1 MSDDWTTR
9 QTLLMRVK
17 NQDDEQA
24 WGEFV
29 TYYKTFIKV
38 ILKYLHV
45 SEADSEDL
53 SQDILLKIWKA
64 FAKMD
69 YDAEKA
75 RFRTW
80 MNKVIRNAVIDFHR
94 AKNRRIQTIDPSE
107 KVDTENF
114 PLDNDEFSKVID
126 KEWRAHITNL
136 ALENIRPSFNGNAI
150 DVFDMC
156 LEGITT
162 KTIAEKLNLAEASIY
177 KLRSR
182 VEQKLIQEIKRLKS
196 ELEF

>member
-24 WGEFV
+24 WDEFV

-38 ILKYLHV
+38 ILKYLNI
-45 SEADSEDL
+45 SENDVEDL
-53 SQDILLKIWKA
+53 NQDILLKIWKA

-69 YDAEKA
+69 YDSEKA

-94 AKNRRIQTIDPSE
+94 AKNRRISTLDSKE
-107 KVDTENF
+107 EVNTADF
-114 PLDNDEFSKVID
+114 PIDNDEFTKIID

-136 ALENIRPSFNGNAI
+136 ALDNIRSEFSGNAI
-150 DVFDMC
+150 EVFDLC
-156 LEGITT
+156 LDGVPA
-162 KTIAEKLNLAEASIY
+162 KKIAENLVLAEASVY
-177 KLRSR
+177 KLRKR
-182 VEQKLIQEIKRLKS
+182 VEEKLVQEIKRLKT